1 MQRILDIGAFN
12 AVRESGLGKLLPD
25 VPRLAV
31 GMGTCGRGNGAEE
44 VYHALNEAIQRS
56 GQDVLLTGV
65 GCFGSCFQEPL
76 VSVRFPGSPVVL
88 FRRVQANDAARIVES
103 LSTKAMPPD
112 LIYCKIEEWDHITA
126 HMKYGQ
132 GYPEIPLWNTI
143 PFFKGQKKIVL
154 RNCGLIN
161 PEDIEEYIAVGGY
174 QALYKVLIDGR
185 PETVIEQIK
194 ASRLRGRGG
203 AGFLT
208 GNKWD
213 FLAKAKAD
221 TKYVICNADE
231 GDPGAYMNRNEIEG
245 DPHSLLE
252 GMIVGGYVMGAT
264 EGIVYV
270 RAEYPLAVRRLG
282 RALEQA
288 REYGLLGKNILDRG
302 FDFNIEL
309 VQGAGA
315 FVCGEE
321 TALMASLENYAGRP
335 HPRPPFPAQKGVRGK
350 PTNINNVETWCNV
363 APIVSRG
370 PAWFTETG
378 SVKSPGTKVISL
390 VGKIQNTG
398 LVEMPLGTPLKTFIY
413 DVGEGAPAGRRVK
426 AVQTGGPSGGC
437 IPVEMLDTPVD
448 YESLAQ
454 LGSIMGSGGMVVL
467 DEDNCMVDVARYFIE
482 FTHSESCGKCVPC
495 RVGLDKALRI
505 LNAITT
511 GNGNMEHLLALD
523 ELGRMV
529 RECSLCGLGQSAP
542 NPVLT
547 TIRHFRDEYEDHI
560 LGRHCGAGVC
570 MELALSPCENS
581 CPLRMNIPRFIELYQ
596 EGRLEDAFASV
607 LMDNPLPASTGR
619 VCQHPCE
626 NRCRRQSFDEV
637 VNMREV
643 HRYIA
648 DAIYQSER
656 FEPVV
661 ARILACKLEP
671 TGHKIAVAGSGPT
684 GLTAAFYLAM
694 LGHDVTIFEERGEA
708 GGMLRFAIPEY
719 RLPKS
724 VLRRELDLIERV
736 GVKMVFNVRVGFDL
750 PLNDLAAQFDAVF
763 LSIGTWKESWLY
775 LPGTELKGVFPAL
788 LFLESVAKLEKVL
801 LGSRVAVVGGGNA
814 AIDSARTALRMG
826 SRVTILYRRERNDMP
841 AIDEEIQ
848 AAEDEGVNFVFL
860 AAPHRILGGADG
872 KVKAIEVVKTR
883 LGEYDKSG
891 RRRPIPTDEV
901 VRFECDSV
909 ILAVGETFDLDF
921 CRASGL
927 ELKEEG
933 TIRVDRLSLETSR
946 AGFYAGGDAITG
958 ASNVSNAMGG
968 GKQAARKIDERLMG
982 EHQPGEQ
989 RWDRLFPE
997 FEYSRQAPGEPSLS
1011 RRHKARALPAKS
1023 RARTQ
1028 QEVVAGLDSQE
1039 VLEECCRCLRC
1050 DLRLPIGTN

>member
-1 MQRILDIGAFN
+1 MMPRIQDIGSFN
-12 AVRESGLGKLLPD
+12 AVRESGLAKLLPAI
-25 VPRLAV
+25 PRIAV

-56 GQDVLLTGV
+56 GQEVSLVGV

-76 VSVRFPGSPVVL
+76 VNVRLPGGPLVIL
-88 FRRVQANDAARIVES
+88 RRVHANDAARILEGV
-103 LSTKAMPPD
+103 STRVMPPD
-112 LIYCKIEEWDHITA
+112 LIFCKIEEWDHVTGYV
-126 HMKYGQ
+126 KYGQ
-132 GYPEIPLWNTI
+132 GYPEIAPWNAI

-161 PEDIEEYIAVGGY
+161 PGDIEEYIAVGGY

-185 PETVIEQIK
+185 AESVIEQIK
-194 ASRLRGRGG
+194 AARLRGRGG

-221 TKYVICNADE
+221 AKYMICNADE

-252 GMIVGGYVMGAT
+252 GMIVGAYVTGAT
-264 EGIVYV
+264 EGIIYV
-270 RAEYPLAVRRLG
+270 RAEYPLAVRRLT
-282 RALEQA
+282 RAIEQA

-302 FDFNIEL
+302 FNFNIDL

-321 TALMASLENYAGRP
+321 TALIASLEGFAGRP
-335 HPRPPFPAQKGVRGK
+335 RPRPPFPAQKGLWGK
-350 PTNINNVETWCNV
+350 PTNINNVETWCNI

-370 PAWFTETG
+370 PAWFAETG

-398 LVEMPLGTPLKTFIY
+398 LVEMPLGTPLRTFIY
-413 DVGEGAPAGRRVK
+413 DIGEGAFSGRRVK

-437 IPVEMLDTPVD
+437 IPAEMLDTPVD

-454 LGSIMGSGGMVVL
+454 IGSIMGSGGMVVM

-495 RVGLDKALRI
+495 RVGLNKALRI
-505 LNAITT
+505 LNAITE
-511 GNGNMEHLLALD
+511 GNGMPEHLALLD
-523 ELGRMV
+523 ELVRMI
-529 RECSLCGLGQSAP
+529 RESSLCGLGQSAP

-547 TIRHFRDEYEDHI
+547 TIRHFREEYEDHI
-560 LGRHCGAGVC
+560 LARRCRAGVC
-570 MELALSPCENS
+570 QELALSPCENS
-581 CPLRMNIPRFIELYQ
+581 CPLRMNIPRFLELYQ
-596 EGRLEDAFASV
+596 EGRIDDAFESV
-607 LMDNPLPASTGR
+607 ILDNPLPASTGR
-619 VCQHPCE
+619 ICQHPCD
-626 NRCRRQSFDEV
+626 NRCRRQSFDEP

-643 HRYIA
+643 HRFIA
-648 DAIYQSER
+648 DSIYQSDRLESMVER
-656 FEPVV
+656 IA
-661 ARILACKLEP
+661 ARKLAP
-671 TGHKIAVAGSGPT
+671 TGRKIAVAGSGPT
-684 GLTAAFYLAM
+684 GLTAAFYLSM
-694 LGHDVTIFEERGEA
+694 LGHDVTIFEEHGEA

-724 VLRRELDLIERV
+724 VLRRELDLIERM
-736 GVKMVFNVRVGFDL
+736 GVKTVFNTRVGFDL
-750 PLNDLAAQFDAVF
+750 PLNELASRFDVVF
-763 LSIGTWKESWLY
+763 LSIGTWKESWLH
-775 LPGTELKGVFPAL
+775 LPGTELKGVHTAL
-788 LFLESVAKLEKVL
+788 PFLESVAKGEQVST
-801 LGSRVAVVGGGNA
+801 GSRVTIIGGGNA
-814 AIDSARTALRMG
+814 AIDSARTVLRMG
-826 SRVTILYRRERNDMP
+826 SSATILYRRERKDMP

-848 AAEDEGVNFVFL
+848 AAEEEGVRFVFL
-860 AAPHRILGGADG
+860 AAPHRIIGGRDG
-872 KVKAIEVVKTR
+872 TVKAIEIVKTR

-891 RRRPIPTDEV
+891 RKRPIMTDEV
-901 VRFECDSV
+901 QRFDCDSV
-909 ILAVGETFDLDF
+909 IMAVGETFDLDF

-933 TIRVDRLSLETSR
+933 TIVVDRFTLETSR
-946 AGFYAGGDAITG
+946 PGFYAGGDVITG

-982 EHQPGEQ
+982 EE
-989 RWDRLFPE
+989 RWEKLFPE
-997 FEYSRQAPGEPSLS
+997 FKYSRQAPGEPSLS
-1011 RRHKARALPAKS
+1011 RRHTAHDVPAKTRVQS
-1023 RARTQ
+1023 Q
-1028 QEVVAGLDSQE
+1028 VEVVTGLESQE
-1039 VLEECCRCLRC
+1039 ALEECRRCLRC
-1050 DLRLPIGTN
+1050 DLRAAFSTN